1 MRGNDASARAPG
13 TGALFA
19 ARAVRTFAFGAASL
33 VLALHLVGQGLE
45 PAQVGAVLTAC
56 LVEDALLVMAVA
68 SWGRRLGARR
78 ILVGASF
85 VLGAAGLLL
94 ALGPTPA
101 LATIAV
107 VMGILSP
114 SGQDAGPFST
124 FEQARLADVLP
135 PASRTRGFAWY
146 NLAGF
151 LPSALGAL
159 TAGAWLALA
168 RRKGIPDEAARRAV
182 FAVYAAAGPVLAAL
196 YWRFPRDTPAAPT
209 LPTRFGL
216 HRSRRVVLH
225 LALLQGLDS
234 LAGGFVVQ
242 SLLVYWFHVRF
253 GAGPDALGTL
263 FFATNVLSAVS
274 FLAAARIA
282 ERWGLLNTMVFTH
295 LPSNVLLMLVP
306 VAPGFGIAAA
316 LLLARHLLSQ
326 MDVPT
331 RQAYT
336 MALVDPDERPAAAG
350 LAASVRGLSAAVAP
364 ALTGLALSSA
374 ATGLP
379 FLLAGGL
386 KIVYDLALYAR
397 FRSVPLPSSS

>member
-1 MRGNDASARAPG
+1 MMAGVRA
-13 TGALFA
+13 TWVLFA
-19 ARAVRTFAFGAASL
+19 SRSLRTFAFGAASL
-33 VLALHLVGQGLE
+33 VLALHLVGRGLT
-45 PAQVGAVLTAC
+45 PAQVGAVFTAC
-56 LVEDALLVMAVA
+56 LVEDALLTMAVA

-78 ILVGASF
+78 VLVAASAL
-85 VLGAAGLLL
+85 LGAAGLLL

-101 LATIAV
+101 VATVAV

-114 SGQDAGPFST
+114 GGQDAGPFST
-124 FEQARLADVLP
+124 FEVARLADQLP
-135 PASRTRGFAWY
+135 GSLRTRAFAWY
-146 NLAGF
+146 NLASF

-159 TAGAWLALA
+159 AAGAWLTIA
-168 RRKGIPDEAARRAV
+168 RRHGLSDDAAHRAV
-182 FAVYAAAGPVLAAL
+182 FALYAAAGACLAAL
-196 YWRFPRDTPAAPT
+196 YARLPRDGVPVTAPGG
-209 LPTRFGL
+209 LGL
-216 HRSRRVVLH
+216 HRSRRVVLQ
-225 LALLQGLDS
+225 LSLLQGLDA

-253 GAGPDALGTL
+253 GVGPEALGFL
-263 FFATNVLSAVS
+263 FFGTNVLSALS

-306 VAPGFGIAAA
+306 FAPGFGLAAS
-316 LLLARHLLSQ
+316 LLLVRHLLSQ

-336 MALVDPDERPAAAG
+336 MALVEPDERPAAAG
-350 LAASVRGLSAAVAP
+350 LAVSVRGLAQAAAP
-364 ALTGLALSSA
+364 AVTGLALASA
-374 ATGLP
+374 ASGLP

-397 FRSVPLPSSS
+397 FRRVELPSSA